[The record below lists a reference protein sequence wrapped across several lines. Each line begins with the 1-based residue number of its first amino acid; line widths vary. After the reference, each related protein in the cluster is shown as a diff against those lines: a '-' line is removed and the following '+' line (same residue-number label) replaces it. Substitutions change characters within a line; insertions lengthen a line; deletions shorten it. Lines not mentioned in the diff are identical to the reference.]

1 MARCASGRRLRQA
14 ELSATFTANTPATSL
29 ANAPGTR
36 SPTASAAACSRLSRL
51 SNQIPSSSAEA
62 SARSLAGTVSSLR
75 PSYAK
80 SCRRTSPARPCSRRR
95 IPKKRSFTEVTTM
108 PPITSLATKL
118 QRDFPEIRFAP
129 GETFA
134 WQPQEKAV
142 RYVAASGDL
151 PALLH
156 ETAHAQLGHH
166 EYVRD
171 IALLRMERE
180 AWQYAKETLAAKYAV
195 EITED
200 DIEEALDTYRD

>member
-1 MARCASGRRLRQA
+1 
-14 ELSATFTANTPATSL
+14 
-29 ANAPGTR
+29 
-36 SPTASAAACSRLSRL
+36 
-51 SNQIPSSSAEA
+51 
-62 SARSLAGTVSSLR
+62 
-75 PSYAK
+75 
-80 SCRRTSPARPCSRRR
+80 
-95 IPKKRSFTEVTTM
+95 M

-200 DIEEALDTYRD
+200 DIEEALDTYRDWLHARSTCPHCEATGLQTRREGEYSCPACSTEWRANEARTCALRRYILT